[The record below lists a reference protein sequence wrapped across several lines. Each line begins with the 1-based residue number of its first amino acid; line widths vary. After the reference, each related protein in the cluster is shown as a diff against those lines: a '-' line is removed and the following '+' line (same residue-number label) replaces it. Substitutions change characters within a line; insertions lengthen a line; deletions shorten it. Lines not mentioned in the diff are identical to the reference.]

1 MEQNYK
7 HNRRGLTRVGYAA
20 TRHPRPPRHG
30 KENKMIGMIVNS
42 LRLSGYGL
50 NKPCIKNIK
59 YHFILVKNKTPEK
72 YFEEQNIFGKAEHEA
87 LKSSRRV

>member
-1 MEQNYK
+1 
-7 HNRRGLTRVGYAA
+7 
-20 TRHPRPPRHG
+20 
-30 KENKMIGMIVNS
+30 MIGMIVNS

-72 YFEEQNIFGKAEHEA
+72 YFEEQNIFGKAEYEA
-87 LKSSRRV
+87 LKSSRHA